1 MISIRSVSPTL
12 SKKAKTFIHIP
23 SFSFDMFITH
33 KSPFIKINGKQN
45 KTLMDINRASNSCI

>member
-12 SKKAKTFIHIP
+12 SKKEKKTFIHIP

-33 KSPFIKINGKQN
+33 KSPFIKTNGKAEQN
-45 KTLMDINRASNSCI
+45 PDGY